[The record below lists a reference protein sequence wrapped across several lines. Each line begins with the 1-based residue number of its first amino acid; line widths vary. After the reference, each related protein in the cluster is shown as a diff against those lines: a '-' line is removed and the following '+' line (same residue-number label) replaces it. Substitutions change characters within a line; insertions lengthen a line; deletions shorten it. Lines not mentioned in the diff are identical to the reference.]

1 MVQVNEKNPNER
13 LGDFLV
19 RVRESQGLSIED
31 LAERTKISLKMLR
44 FIEASDWKSLPVEA
58 YVRSYLNSISVK
70 LGLDPKAVLK
80 IYSDEIGS
88 HFALRDAEPIQHIA
102 PIAEEEAKPRSKAV
116 PIAIVIIAIL
126 FVVGFHFVTRE
137 NASAGGNA
145 NPPAVVAP
153 EDSSEL
159 VQDMPEGAEAV
170 TPDSSAVD
178 SAAVDSS
185 SMKVTQ
191 EVVDEAVKKSDLPAS
206 ATIFISST
214 SGKDAPAE
222 KTNKTRIELVASGE
236 MRSWIGLK
244 RHEEDNAF
252 LKEAN
257 LAEKGTRLIY
267 ESEDTLFVVVGEP
280 RAISKMLLNGKEAP
294 LPEMKFG
301 RVARFRVFGGEIV
314 KTKGGR

>member
-80 IYSDEIGS
+80 IYSDEVGS
-88 HFALRDAEPIQHIA
+88 NFALRDVEPIQHIV
-102 PIAEEEAKPRSKAV
+102 PIAEEDAKPRSKAV

-126 FVVGFHFVTRE
+126 FVVGFHFVTKE
-137 NASAGGNA
+137 NASASGNA
-145 NPPAVVAP
+145 NPPAVVAS

-170 TPDSSAVD
+170 PVD
-178 SAAVDSS
+178 SIKDE
-185 SMKVTQ
+185 KNETVTQ
-191 EVVDEAVKKSDLPAS
+191 ADVDKAVKKAENLPAS
-206 ATIFISST
+206 ATIFISSD
-214 SGKDAPAE
+214 SKKDTVKAPTGPVSDNGRT
-222 KTNKTRIELVASGE
+222 KIELVGSGE
-236 MRSWIGLK
+236 MRSWIGIK
-244 RHEEDNAF
+244 RDEDDDEF
-252 LKEAN
+252 VKEAN
-257 LAEKGTRLIY
+257 IATVDNKLVYTASGTLYI
-267 ESEDTLFVVVGEP
+267 VIGEP
-280 RAISKMLLNGKEAP
+280 RAIGKMFLNGVETP
-294 LPEMKFG
+294 LPVPKFG
-301 RVARFRVFGGEIV
+301 RVVRFSVYDGRVL
-314 KTKGGR
+314 K

>member
-88 HFALRDAEPIQHIA
+88 HFALHDAEPIQHIA

-170 TPDSSAVD
+170 PVD
-178 SAAVDSS
+178 SIKDE
-185 SMKVTQ
+185 KNETVTQ
-191 EVVDEAVKKSDLPAS
+191 ADVDKAVKKAENLPAS
-206 ATIFISST
+206 ATIFISSD
-214 SGKDAPAE
+214 SKKDTV
-222 KTNKTRIELVASGE
+222 KTPTGPVSDNGRTKIELVGSGE
-236 MRSWIGLK
+236 MRSWVGIK
-244 RHEEDNAF
+244 RDEDDDEF
-252 LKEAN
+252 VKEAN
-257 LAEKGTRLIY
+257 IATVDNKLVYTASGTLYI
-267 ESEDTLFVVVGEP
+267 VIGEP
-280 RAISKMLLNGKEAP
+280 RAIGKMFLNGVETP
-294 LPEMKFG
+294 LPVPKFG
-301 RVARFRVFGGEIV
+301 RVVRFSVYDGRVL
-314 KTKGGR
+314 K